1 MLSTLLGAALWKQPA
16 GRLLG
21 GDAHGIIKWRC
32 HSGAS
37 VSAGFC
43 LHRPSN
49 KYKVRKAHSSKA
61 QVTEK
66 CWWPGTA
73 TWWSLFSNP
82 PPNSFNLF
90 NNQIIKTRV
99 SCNQLLPCLCLF
111 QVNSCSHYGAL
122 YPWLILL
129 SPTDITSSQHLEAL
143 HKLQVFSKVC
153 FDCMDSIQL
162 SP

>member
-1 MLSTLLGAALWKQPA
+1 MASSNDAVIQELLFRLASVYIDRLTNTKSEKHTAPKCKSLKSA
-16 GRLLG
+16 DDLVRLLG
-21 GDAHGIIKWRC
+21 GL
-32 HSGAS
+32 
-37 VSAGFC
+37 C
-43 LHRPSN
+43 L
-49 KYKVRKAHSSKA
+49 
-61 QVTEK
+61 VT
-66 CWWPGTA
+66 
-73 TWWSLFSNP
+73 P

-111 QVNSCSHYGAL
+111 QVNSCSHYGAF